1 MKTNVLFLFIIPG
14 DSGLLR
20 WSGNWVTLT
29 DNMLQVCILAE
40 DSRGLRLPTRIRSIE
55 INPYAH
61 NNKIVKQEN
70 EAQGKKYCKTQ
81 TLLFQKR
88 ISIDKRSEV
97 KTITVKIIAI

>member
-61 NNKIVKQEN
+61 NTNIVKQEN
-70 EAQGKKYCKTQ
+70 DAQGKKNTVKLKHFYS
-81 TLLFQKR
+81 R
-88 ISIDKRSEV
+88 NGSEV
-97 KTITVKIIAI
+97 ETITVKIIAI